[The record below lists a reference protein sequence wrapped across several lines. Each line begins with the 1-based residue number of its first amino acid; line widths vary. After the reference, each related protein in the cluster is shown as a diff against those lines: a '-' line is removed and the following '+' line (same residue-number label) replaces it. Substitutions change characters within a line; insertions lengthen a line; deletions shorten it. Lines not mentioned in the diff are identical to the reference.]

1 MSNLLPTTNRERRM
15 CKDSLSVPPSSFME
29 SISLSTPVSNSM
41 TPTAITRD
49 EKPTQRLTKI
59 QIPLK
64 TIGLILILTTLTL
77 MLFGYTL
84 IALLIIVPLRSLI
97 RMMSNGKDT
106 FFRLASVKKDGKHVI
121 VPRIFHHQQ

>member
-1 MSNLLPTTNRERRM
+1 M

-41 TPTAITRD
+41 TPTAITKN

-59 QIPLK
+59 QIPTK
-64 TIGLILILTTLTL
+64 TIGVILILIILTL
-77 MLFGYTL
+77 MILGYTL

-97 RMMSNGKDT
+97 QMMSNGKDT
-106 FFRLASVKKDGKHVI
+106 FFRLANVRKDGKHVI